1 MNNICL
7 FGLGLAGLIYFS
19 SKNNNLLMDKD
30 SSEKNVSSDEIVF
43 VDSKDQLE
51 VIVNNLMSNKFM
63 KV

>member
-43 VDSKDQLE
+43 VDSKD
-51 VIVNNLMSNKFM
+51 
-63 KV
+63 